1 MFHRKIS
8 RMKETELEIMA
19 KIASAELQAVY
30 FGHVS
35 GYKHKFTYFISTI
48 KEMDKYLQPT
58 DGLLQSKFMPTITR
72 EYACSERE
80 PKLLSLPCR

>member
-1 MFHRKIS
+1 
-8 RMKETELEIMA
+8 MKETELEIMA
-19 KIASAELQAVY
+19 KMASAELQAVY

-58 DGLLQSKFMPTITR
+58 DGLL
-72 EYACSERE
+72 
-80 PKLLSLPCR
+80 

>member
-19 KIASAELQAVY
+19 KMA
-30 FGHVS
+30 S

-58 DGLLQSKFMPTITR
+58 DGLL
-72 EYACSERE
+72 
-80 PKLLSLPCR
+80 

>member
-19 KIASAELQAVY
+19 KMASAELQAVY

-35 GYKHKFTYFISTI
+35 GYKHKFYQHNQGDGQISSTNWWSTI
-48 KEMDKYLQPT
+48 VKIHANHY
-58 DGLLQSKFMPTITR
+58 
-72 EYACSERE
+72 
-80 PKLLSLPCR
+80 